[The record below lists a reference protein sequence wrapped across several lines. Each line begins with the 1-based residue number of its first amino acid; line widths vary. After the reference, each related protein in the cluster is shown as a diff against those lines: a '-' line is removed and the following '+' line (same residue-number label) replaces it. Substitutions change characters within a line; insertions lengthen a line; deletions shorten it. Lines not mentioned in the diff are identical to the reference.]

1 MYRKKLNHKEMKALV
16 LKVVADCR
24 GLAEDHI
31 RNWQP
36 FNKDWQTIEGAVYLR
51 LSDDT
56 QVAVERGSL
65 EQQIHIAISEA
76 VYRSE
81 QEQMNY
87 RITEFYIEPGI
98 TGTHGN
104 RPEFIRLQHNISLKR
119 HGFVIIKEIS
129 RLVRDLEIWKRF
141 FRLCQKYDC
150 EICLRGLPFNPN
162 DPASILQLDQL
173 AAYAEFESRTTS
185 KRIRES
191 NHSALLT
198 SGKFNSHYPLLG
210 FDAVKN
216 ERGEYTGTYTP
227 NKEEL
232 KQVKWIMTSF
242 LRVDRYNGLLKLC
255 KERNIKSKRGQDFNK
270 SNIKRMLTNP
280 RYIGKWYRNKHN
292 EDKRQSKLMPYERFT
307 EVELEHGCVID
318 KGLWQQVQDKVK
330 ELDESRAQATRH
342 CFPLSGLLVLSDG
355 SRFAGNSA
363 HGNTR
368 RSTYYYNNANKI
380 RVRSEVFD
388 SAAEKILRQ
397 VTENSPEFQRSI
409 ADYAVRKES
418 SIGMLAGKIAEI
430 DTRLDTVAT
439 ERQSL
444 DKRLSFLLADDD
456 LEMAKSFRAEYKR
469 QFSALNDEERELES
483 KKSQLQLI
491 LKHFKEEQDT
501 SKNGWLEQV
510 NKALGYIRKK
520 DLVSLRSTYRR
531 IFDKIIV
538 RRLDEAKV
546 RLQFVFKN
554 LSSPSYMGEVANCM
568 SVRRVEA
575 VGIEPTSKYPPA
587 EALHV

>member
-36 FNKDWQTIEGAVYLR
+36 FNNEWQTIEGAVYLR

-76 VYRSE
+76 QYRSE
-81 QEQMNY
+81 QEKVNY

-98 TGTHGN
+98 TGTHDN
-104 RPEFIRLQHNISLKR
+104 RPEFIRLQQNISLKR
-119 HGFVIIKEIS
+119 HSFVIIKEIS

-141 FRLCQKYDC
+141 FRLCQSHDC

-198 SGKFNSHYPLLG
+198 SGKFNSHFPLLG
-210 FDAVKN
+210 FDALKN
-216 ERGEYTGTYTP
+216 EHGEHTGFYKP
-227 NKEEL
+227 NEEEL

-242 LRVDRYNGLLKLC
+242 LNVDRYNALLDRC
-255 KERNIKSKRGQDFNK
+255 RERNIKTKRGRDYTRT
-270 SNIKRMLTNP
+270 SIRTLLTNP

-292 EDKRQSKLMPYERFT
+292 AGKRQSKLMPYERFT

-318 KGLWQQVQDKVK
+318 KGLWQQVQDKVR

-363 HGNTR
+363 HGNTK

-418 SIGMLAGKIAEI
+418 SIGMLAGKVAEI

-483 KKSQLQLI
+483 KKSQLQLLI
-491 LKHFKEEQDT
+491 KHFKEEQDN
-501 SKNGWLEQV
+501 SKHGWLEQV

-554 LSSPSYMGEVANCM
+554 LSSPSYYSSSYMGEVANCM
-568 SVRRVEA
+568 SVRRVGASRVEL
-575 VGIEPTSKYPPA
+575 ETPS
-587 EALHV
+587 L